1 MIGFDVN
8 YGNPTF
14 ISHGENGYLI
24 PIDKDDQDVEVIT
37 NLCEKIVQYF
47 NTGICICRTLKLS
60 ILRKNG
66 KIYDGCYMINLFE
79 IFDEAS
85 QRLQQS
91 LQFAGF
97 KHETIVMDDDG
108 FTR

>member
-1 MIGFDVN
+1 M
-8 YGNPTF
+8 
-14 ISHGENGYLI
+14 
-24 PIDKDDQDVEVIT
+24 
-37 NLCEKIVQYF
+37 
-47 NTGICICRTLKLS
+47 R
-60 ILRKNG
+60 
-66 KIYDGCYMINLFE
+66 CYMINLFE

-108 FTR
+108 FYPITS